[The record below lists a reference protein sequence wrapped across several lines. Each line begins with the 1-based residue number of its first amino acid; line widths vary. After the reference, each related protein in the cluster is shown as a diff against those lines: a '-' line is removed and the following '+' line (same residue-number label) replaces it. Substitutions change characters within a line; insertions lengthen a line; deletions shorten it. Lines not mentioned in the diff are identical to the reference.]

1 MGLSYFPNGI
11 STPLVIGGAGQWDG
25 SGSALFVDCNSG
37 SDSNDGSSWDR
48 ALKTFA
54 RATTLNNIDIARGSD
69 RWARRNAIFLAADT
83 TTETLI
89 AFPNKCDV
97 IGVGSYDANKKPG
110 ITGNHVPVNASNYGT
125 RFINVWF
132 KAPAVAS
139 PIITL
144 ASTSSGIEFIGCT
157 FDGVAGTVTT
167 GITAT
172 ASSFLKVI
180 NCEFFGAFATSNI
193 SIGAGA
199 MVQAVITG
207 NTMEGSLGTGIVI
220 SGSATFTYASLIKD
234 NFIAAT
240 GKAIND
246 ASGLMYIVNN
256 RLVTAAAQ
264 GTAGAGCIVGG
275 AKTMQDNRISASD
288 VANAVVPAQGT
299 LA

>member
-54 RATTLNNIDIARGSD
+54 RATVLNNIDIARGSD

-110 ITGNHVPVNASNYGT
+110 IVGNHAPVNAGNYGT
-125 RFINVWF
+125 RFINIWF

-139 PIITL
+139 PMITL
-144 ASTSSGIEFIGCT
+144 AATSSGIEFINCE
-157 FDGVAGTVTT
+157 FDGVVGTVTT
-167 GITAT
+167 AITAT
-172 ASSFLKVI
+172 ASPFLKVI
-180 NCEFFGAFATSNI
+180 GCKFIGAFATADI
-193 SIGAGA
+193 SLASGA
-199 MVQAVITG
+199 MIDVEITG
-207 NTMEGSLGTGIVI
+207 NIITGAVVGILTNAGTTVAYNG
-220 SGSATFTYASLIKD
+220 LIKD
-234 NFIAAT
+234 NVIQSS
-240 GKAIND
+240 GKSIND
-246 ASGLMYIVNN
+246 ASGKFYIVNN
-256 RLVTAAAQ
+256 RCFTAAAK
-264 GTAGAGCIVGG
+264 GASGAGCIVAGQYLAQG
-275 AKTMQDNRISASD
+275 NRISCSD
-288 VANAVVPAQGT
+288 VENAEVPALGS
-299 LA
+299 L